1 MYNVRKELNKYLN
14 KKVHH
19 RTLNSK
25 WYGFDS
31 EENFKNNLKTNFD
44 KLEYYLSNTIYYNWN
59 TDKFRAD
66 FEFIPNKKID
76 VDIYLGCSHTSGIGH
91 LWENTWPYHVSK
103 FTGNKIVNLGV
114 GGKGIEIS
122 FINLSKYINY
132 FNVKNVFHFQP
143 IYGRYS
149 YPYKGVIGNV
159 LIQNVNVNTQDEDY
173 IPWRKKYIKEEL
185 LNKDYIVYNHYK
197 NIMCLEGLCKNY
209 GIPYFHSFEIPKI
222 EVKQETLPARD
233 LIHFNSTQL
242 ATIAKLFIKQL
253 KTNPSGCNEF
263 LSKLKIE
270 TLTIL

>member
-1 MYNVRKELNKYLN
+1 MYNVGKLLNIFLN

-31 EENFKNNLKTNFD
+31 KENFQNNLKTNFH
-44 KLEYYLSNTIYYNWN
+44 KLEYYLSNPIYYNWN

-66 FEFIPNKKID
+66 FEFIPNKNLD

-143 IYGRYS
+143 IYARYT
-149 YPYKGVIGNV
+149 YPYKGEIGNV
-159 LIQNVNVNTQDEDY
+159 LIQNVNLKTSDEDY

-185 LNKDYIVYNHYK
+185 LNDEYVVYHHYR
-197 NIMCLEGLCKNY
+197 NTMSINGLCEYNK
-209 GIPYFHSFEIPKI
+209 IPYFHLC
-222 EVKQETLPARD
+222 ETPNVVDTDTTIVARD
-233 LIHFNSTQL
+233 LTHYNTTQL
-242 ATIAKLFIKQL
+242 EYISKKFIHRLTLSSRGYNQIFDIIDTNTKNTI
-253 KTNPSGCNEF
+253 
-263 LSKLKIE
+263 
-270 TLTIL
+270 